1 MVFYKIVVCEVV
13 VSTYSTL
20 LFIHLAVHVC
30 SVLEASADNLHPK
43 QVFISNL
50 LEVGKQRS
58 THSHL

>member
-30 SVLEASADNLHPK
+30 NVLETSADNSHPK

>member
-30 SVLEASADNLHPK
+30 SVLEASADNSHPK